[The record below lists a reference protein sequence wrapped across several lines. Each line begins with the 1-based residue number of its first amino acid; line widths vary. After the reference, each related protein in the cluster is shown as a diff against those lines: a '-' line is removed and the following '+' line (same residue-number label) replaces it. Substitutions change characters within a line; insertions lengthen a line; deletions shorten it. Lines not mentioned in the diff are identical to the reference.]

1 MSFQIYSVPLPSL
14 PGPPSYNLWLLGRAE
29 GSSLRSP
36 PFSVGLGTHS
46 PLVFH
51 GLRRRALLASWEPW
65 LGLTG
70 KGSGEDHGGRGNL
83 WARAGRGIKIG
94 IRLGGGWVPV
104 AWFGRLEHGWCALT
118 SGLGFFSQLV

>member
-70 KGSGEDHGGRGNL
+70 KGGGEDHGGRGN
-83 WARAGRGIKIG
+83 
-94 IRLGGGWVPV
+94 
-104 AWFGRLEHGWCALT
+104 
-118 SGLGFFSQLV
+118 SYGLGQGEESKLESDWVGAGYLWPGLGDWNMAGAP